1 MKLTVVA
8 AGKIKEKPLRLVAD
22 DYVGRIERYARFAEI
37 ETRDESG
44 LEKAVPSGARLIALE
59 VWGKQFS
66 SEDFS
71 QKIEAWGSQGKG
83 DIAFVIGAAEGIP
96 RELSERADVH
106 MSLSKMTL
114 PHRLARVIL
123 FEQIYRAFSIL
134 RGEPYAREG

>member
-1 MKLTVVA
+1 MKISVVA
-8 AGKIKEKPLRLVAD
+8 AGKIKEKPLRQVAD
-22 DYVGRIERYARFAEI
+22 DYVGRITRYTRFAEI
-37 ETRDESG
+37 ETRDETG
-44 LEKAVPSGARLIALE
+44 LEKAVPEGARLVALE

-71 QKIEAWGSQGKG
+71 KRIESWGSVGKG
-83 DIAFVIGAAEGIP
+83 EIAFVIGAAEGIP
-96 RELSERADVH
+96 KELSDRADVH
-106 MSLSKMTL
+106 MSISKMTL